1 MGCAGASHGG
11 HAGPARKF
19 RVWRFR
25 VLGFRVLGF
34 IKIVKGSGPKKR
46 FDRKFRPKVL
56 TENALVKFDPESPET
71 PRKGFERVKG

>member
-19 RVWRFR
+19 RVLGFR

-34 IKIVKGSGPKKR
+34 RVLGFRVLGFLADLRVAVLIVK
-46 FDRKFRPKVL
+46 FIF
-56 TENALVKFDPESPET
+56 TEVT
-71 PRKGFERVKG
+71 R

>member
-19 RVWRFR
+19 RVLGFR

-34 IKIVKGSGPKKR
+34 RVLGFRVLGFRVLGFLADLRVAVLIVK
-46 FDRKFRPKVL
+46 FIF
-56 TENALVKFDPESPET
+56 TEVT
-71 PRKGFERVKG
+71 R